1 MTRSAQRSTVFVIL
15 AVAVIAALGF
25 TGYAVGRGNRS
36 TSSSAQAARTH
47 AAAAAFRPAELSARA
62 RAQVRGYHDGVI
74 LGRRLA
80 EEAGALAGRRRAQL
94 GPQNGSSAT
103 AGHCPKGQYTTSSGG
118 CAAIPAANHGS
129 PPANSPEGKKIIKKD
144 PYCKGHPPPPPS
156 YKGPVQC

>member
-15 AVAVIAALGF
+15 AVAVVAALGF

-129 PPANSPEGKKIIKKD
+129 PPANSPEGKKIIKQD